1 MIMEQTQGD
10 LSRAMEKALVDLS
23 TKDLKELIER
33 TIDERLEVWLTQLVD
48 AWMGLEEED
57 EELQAEF
64 AASLKQALEQAT
76 RREGIE
82 LQAFR
87 EQLGQ

>member
-1 MIMEQTQGD
+1 
-10 LSRAMEKALVDLS
+10 MEKALADLS
-23 TKDLKELIER
+23 TKEFEELVER

-48 AWMGLEEED
+48 AWTGLEEED
-57 EELQAEF
+57 EKLQAEF
-64 AASLKQALEQAT
+64 AASLKQALKQAALG
-76 RREGIE
+76 EGVE